1 MVQGRQQGIQINLFN
16 YFNDAENFTLNE
28 AKEAVLKHYKQDV
41 KEPSI
46 RARIYE
52 GIDKGLFTRVSKGV
66 YTVTKKDAE
75 GKDNTCLLINGDGR
89 DLSMFADN
97 SIDTLITDH
106 PYKLDKALKGGNRD
120 FATYDLFQ
128 YEQKDFDEK
137 CRVLKPGA
145 FLLEFL
151 PEESEVNFDYLYQVK
166 KMAQKSGFQYF
177 SKVSWKKG
185 NFVANTGRK
194 AKNREDIMFFSK
206 GEPRALKLDTKKN
219 KATAIENGL
228 DVKGLDSY
236 QLRDLL
242 EEHNLDVSFMK
253 GTAGMLPTEF
263 NFQPRGKSEKVMEA
277 EKPVE
282 LFEAI
287 LPYVSLPGELVLDQ
301 FAGSGNLGIAA
312 VNSGRDVILIEK
324 DSDTFEKMKQ
334 NIERALDEKAVLETA
349 IEDISERISAIDEEL
364 DIEYKVSS
372 ETNWTTQLECEAAR
386 LEDEIIEKDDAIKI
400 LDAEINCYREVLK
413 INNVEISIDEHEPLD
428 QKLQN
433 FKEQQAAVNQ
443 RQAPEIDVLKINP
456 WSAGNEKRI
465 YVKANIE
472 GKIQTIFYDI
482 NKNEWFNQR
491 KEKANINR
499 EFLETQ
505 VKNCVGAKDMMQFV
519 LLNKNYV
526 KQNKE
531 KER

>member
-1 MVQGRQQGIQINLFN
+1 MTKERQQGIQINLFN
-16 YFNDAENFTLNE
+16 YFSEAENFTLSE
-28 AKEAVLKHYKQDV
+28 AKDAVLNHYNQDV

-52 GIDKGLFTRVSKGV
+52 GIDKGLFQRVSKGV
-66 YTVTKKDAE
+66 YTVTKKDAQ
-75 GKDNTCLLINGDGR
+75 GKENTCLLINGDGR
-89 DLSMFADN
+89 DLSMIADN

-120 FATYDLFQ
+120 FASYDLFQ

-151 PEESEVNFDYLYQVK
+151 PEESEVNYEYLYQVK
-166 KMAQKSGFQYF
+166 QMAKNSGFQYF

-194 AKNREDIMFFSK
+194 AKNKEDIMFFSK

-242 EEHNLDVSFMK
+242 EEHDLPVALMK

-263 NFQPRGKSEKVMEA
+263 DFQPRGKAEKVMEA

-287 LPYVSLPGELVLDQ
+287 LPFVSLPGERVLDQ

-312 VNSGRDVILIEK
+312 INSGRDVILIEK
-324 DSDTFEKMKQ
+324 DKETFEKMKQ
-334 NIERALDEKAVLETA
+334 NIERALGEKAVLETE
-349 IEDISERISAIDEEL
+349 IEDICETISEIDDVLET
-364 DIEYKVSS
+364 EYREHGDSVYAS
-372 ETNWTTQLECEAAR
+372 QLEGEVDR
-386 LEDEIIEKDDAIKI
+386 LEDEIINKDNAIKA
-400 LDAEINCYREVLK
+400 LDTEIDCYREV
-413 INNVEISIDEHEPLD
+413 ISIGFHEQQKEVHSTLDE
-428 QKLQN
+428 KLQN
-433 FKEQQAAVNQ
+433 YKKEQVIVNQ
-443 RQAPEIDVLKINP
+443 TKTSEIDVLKINP
-456 WSAGNEKRI
+456 WSAGNDKRI

-472 GKIQTIFYDI
+472 GRIQTVFYDV